1 MKHTTVGVDI
11 GSTALRAV
19 ELAHSGQ
26 GRPVL
31 RRVHEVA
38 LPAGAVSSGEV
49 IEPNTV
55 AAALKRLWAEGGFS
69 TRSVVLGVG
78 NQRVLA
84 RDLSVPKMSLK
95 RIRSAL
101 PLQVQDMLPVPVD
114 EALLDFYPISET
126 TTENGPM
133 VNGLLIAA
141 VKVAVL
147 GNVRAAELAGLATRE
162 VDLIA
167 FALSR
172 ALVSGPGVTGPG
184 ITGSGVTDPEATG
197 SIAVIDIG
205 AKTTTVVIVQG
216 GVPHFVRIIP
226 TGGDDL
232 TQALSSG
239 LGADAA
245 TAEHLKREVGLTAV
259 RALAGPGSWSA
270 PPTETDAPGIIA
282 DVIGEQLVSLRNTIN
297 YFANTRPKDPVRRI
311 ILTGGAS
318 QLPGLSAALAG
329 MTGIAVGSGDPF
341 ACVVTPAGAAE
352 LPGDGVPGTDPLRY
366 AVALGLALGLGLT
379 RGSERGSKRRTAR
392 KLARGSVA

>member
-1 MKHTTVGVDI
+1 VKHTTVGIDV

-19 ELAHSGQ
+19 ELAHSGK

-31 RRVHEVA
+31 LRFHEVA

-55 AAALKRLWAEGGFS
+55 AAALKQLWAEGGFS

-84 RDLSVPKMSLK
+84 RDLSVPKASLK

-126 TTENGPM
+126 ATENGAM

-147 GNVRAAELAGLATRE
+147 GNVRAAQLAGLATRE

-172 ALVSGPGVTGPG
+172 ALVSGPG
-184 ITGSGVTDPEATG
+184 ATRCV
-197 SIAVIDIG
+197 AVIDIG

-232 TQALSSG
+232 TQALCSG
-239 LGADAA
+239 IEADAA
-245 TAEHLKREVGLTAV
+245 TAEQLKRQVGLAEV
-259 RALAGPGSWSA
+259 HALAGPGSWSA
-270 PPTETDAPGIIA
+270 PPAQTDATGIIA
-282 DVIGEQLVSLRNTIN
+282 EVIGEQLVSLRNTIN
-297 YFANTRPKDPVRRI
+297 YYANTRPKDPVRQI

-318 QLPGLSAALAG
+318 RLPGLSAALAE
-329 MTGIAVGSGDPF
+329 MTGVAVGFGDPF
-341 ACVVTPAGAAE
+341 ASVVTSAGAEE
-352 LPGDGVPGTDPLRY
+352 LSDGGVPGHSPSRY
-366 AVALGLALGLGLT
+366 AVALGLALGLTGT
-379 RGSERGSKRRTAR
+379 P
-392 KLARGSVA
+392 ARGFAGEMAQKTAQKTAQKLTTGSAA

>member
-1 MKHTTVGVDI
+1 MKHITVGIDV

-19 ELAHSGQ
+19 ELAHSGK

-31 RRVHEVA
+31 LRLHEVA

-49 IEPNTV
+49 IEANTV
-55 AAALKRLWAEGGFS
+55 AAALKQLWTDGGFS
-69 TRSVVLGVG
+69 TRSVVLGIG

-84 RDLSVPKMSLK
+84 RDLSVPQMPLK

-147 GNVRAAELAGLATRE
+147 GNVRAAELAGLAPRE

-172 ALVSGPGVTGPG
+172 AFVSGPAISGPE
-184 ITGSGVTDPEATG
+184 ITAPETTGSV
-197 SIAVIDIG
+197 AVIDIG

-239 LGADAA
+239 LETDAA
-245 TAEHLKREVGLTAV
+245 TAERLKRQVGLTAV
-259 RALAGPGSWSA
+259 HALAGPGSWNAA
-270 PPTETDAPGIIA
+270 PTGTDATGIIA

-318 QLPGLSAALAG
+318 QLPGLRAALAD
-329 MTGIAVGSGDPF
+329 MTGITVGVGDPF
-341 ACVVTPAGAAE
+341 ASVVLPAGAE
-352 LPGDGVPGTDPLRY
+352 GLGDDGGPGGDPSRY
-366 AVALGLALGLGLT
+366 AVALGLALGLT
-379 RGSERGSKRRTAR
+379 RAPARAQARR
-392 KLARGSVA
+392 LARGSAA